1 MDSQEMQKVYKKN
14 SDFVYRNIAGE
25 TLLVP
30 IRKAIKELQSI
41 YMFNETACFIW
52 EKIDGKH
59 KLAKI
64 SHLLSLE
71 YNMDNNSLEF
81 DMLEFIRK
89 LKDIG
94 AVQCIR

>member
-1 MDSQEMQKVYKKN
+1 MDSKEMQEVYKKN
-14 SDFVYRNIAGE
+14 GDFVYRNIAGE

-41 YMFNETACFIW
+41 YTLNETACFIW
-52 EKIDGKH
+52 EKIDGRRR
-59 KLAKI
+59 LNEIA
-64 SHLLSLE
+64 HLLSSE
-71 YNMDNNSLEF
+71 YNIDKICMETDI
-81 DMLEFIRK
+81 LEFIRK